1 MSLPLRR
8 RPASLAGGLLPL
20 VLLIL
25 AACTAVPA
33 ASAPPS
39 AIPTATPAPSVAA
52 ATASPIP
59 TASAAPATAAPST
72 PPSAAA
78 SAPTATQTDTAW
90 GRIWDALPP
99 SFPTYPGAQ
108 SAATG
113 AGPAS
118 ATLQLPAQADVAA
131 DWTRE
136 ALEAAGFS
144 IAASNGPL
152 EDGSFVIDATGPG
165 TCMAQVSIAP
175 MGGVTIA
182 TIFVG
187 AGCPFS

>member
-1 MSLPLRR
+1 MSLPIRR
-8 RPASLAGGLLPL
+8 RTSAALIGGLLPL
-20 VLLIL
+20 VLLAL
-25 AACTAVPA
+25 VACTAVPA
-33 ASAPPS
+33 ASAPPT
-39 AIPTATPAPSVAA
+39 AAPTATPAPSVAA
-52 ATASPIP
+52 ATPSPLA
-59 TASAAPATAAPST
+59 TSSAAPASQAP
-72 PPSAAA
+72 

-108 SAATG
+108 PAPIG
-113 AGPAS
+113 EGPAS
-118 ATLQLPAQADVAA
+118 AMLQLPAQADVAA

-136 ALEAAGFS
+136 ALEAAGFT

-152 EDGSFVIDATGPG
+152 EDGSYVIDATGDG

-182 TIFVG
+182 TILLG
-187 AGCPFS
+187 ADCPFS